1 MFDLSDIT
9 RSGFSS
15 ISDPER
21 LALLNAQIAYA
32 AANSPYYRETLGQIA
47 PLTALRDIT
56 CLPFLTPEILRAQG
70 NRLACV
76 PASEIARIV
85 SLQTSGSTGAAK
97 RLSFSREDLEHTVEF
112 FTEGMGWLCAPG
124 DRAAILMPSTAPD
137 GMVDLL
143 CRALRRMGAE
153 PLVFGL
159 RADMAALGQ
168 ELLKAQPAVLVAF
181 PWQARLLALLCP
193 NLRPRSVVLS
203 ADYIPAP
210 LQPMLRRVWHCAP
223 IAHFGMTETG
233 YGAAEEHPCAPG
245 AMVLRRDAL
254 VAEIVDPE
262 TGAPLPPEQPGEL
275 VLTTLQRRAMPLLR
289 YRTGDLAVM
298 DAEGRLRRVFGR
310 LGNPPFF
317 YELQDRLCPLE
328 WLYDYA
334 IRSGRLVALA
344 ALDAPADS
352 GALLS
357 AAAGGIEVEL
367 RRIPPSAATLLQSG
381 KRLDSASL
389 Y

>member
-56 CLPFLTPEILRAQG
+56 HLPFLTPEILRAQG

-143 CRALRRMGAE
+143 CRALRRWSSGC
-153 PLVFGL
+153 
-159 RADMAALGQ
+159 
-168 ELLKAQPAVLVAF
+168 
-181 PWQARLLALLCP
+181 ARTW
-193 NLRPRSVVLS
+193 RRWGRS
-203 ADYIPAP
+203 
-210 LQPMLRRVWHCAP
+210 C
-223 IAHFGMTETG
+223 
-233 YGAAEEHPCAPG
+233 
-245 AMVLRRDAL
+245 
-254 VAEIVDPE
+254 
-262 TGAPLPPEQPGEL
+262 
-275 VLTTLQRRAMPLLR
+275 
-289 YRTGDLAVM
+289 
-298 DAEGRLRRVFGR
+298 
-310 LGNPPFF
+310 
-317 YELQDRLCPLE
+317 
-328 WLYDYA
+328 
-334 IRSGRLVALA
+334 
-344 ALDAPADS
+344 
-352 GALLS
+352 
-357 AAAGGIEVEL
+357 
-367 RRIPPSAATLLQSG
+367 
-381 KRLDSASL
+381 
-389 Y
+389 